1 MYTRHG
7 HHIPGTGM
15 DHPNDR
21 KIQLCGG
28 VHICPECKEDVDLS
42 DGVER
47 CHCGE
52 EVAYFVHGED
62 VQARNVCGQCYIV
75 RCDAYAGECAK

>member
-15 DHPNDR
+15 DLPDDR

-28 VHICPECKEDVDLS
+28 INICSDCKEDVDSL
-42 DGVER
+42 DGVEL

-52 EVAYFVHGED
+52 EVAYVNNGESIH
-62 VQARNVCGQCYIV
+62 ARKVCGQCYAV
-75 RCDAYAGECAK
+75 RCDTYLGECAK